1 MNLLNLYTIC
11 MDQVFYLIYYDK
23 KVLHPCLKHVE
34 TGINIKQLMDHI
46 YFLQLNNHLSSHM
59 SIHIN
64 EASI

>member
-11 MDQVFYLIYYDK
+11 MDPVFYLIYYGK
-23 KVLHPCLKHVE
+23 KVLLPCLKHAE

-46 YFLQLNNHLSSHM
+46 FFLQLNNHLSNHM